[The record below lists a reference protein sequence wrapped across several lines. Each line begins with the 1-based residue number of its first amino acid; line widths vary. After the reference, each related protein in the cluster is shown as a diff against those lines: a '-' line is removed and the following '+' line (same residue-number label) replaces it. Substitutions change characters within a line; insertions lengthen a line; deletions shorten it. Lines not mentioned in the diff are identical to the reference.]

1 MSYEFGIDSCI
12 DEKEESQN
20 WEDEFLKDDLVR

>member
-1 MSYEFGIDSCI
+1 MSHELGIDSCT

-20 WEDEFLKDDLVR
+20 WEDEFLKDDSVR